1 MAQSALI
8 AAFLVGLFGGLHCA
22 AMCGGWLSIVALR
35 GPRAS
40 APLVPRRVLA
50 WREGAAHAGRLT
62 TYVLLGAALGA
73 SGGTVLAVAVAPPQ
87 RGLYVAANVFLL
99 ILALELATRAFRAPF
114 LERAGLAVFSRVLP
128 SVRALAARDDG
139 IARFGLGAV
148 WGLTPCALVYGVLPV
163 ALLSGDALSGASVM
177 LAFGLGTLPNLL
189 AATFVLRR
197 GRTVLDRSAARVACA
212 AVIGLFALAGLFRA
226 LFVPEALGQGPFC
239 IVG

>member
-73 SGGTVLAVAVAPPQ
+73 SGGTVLAVAVAPLQ

-99 ILALELATRAFRAPF
+99 IL
-114 LERAGLAVFSRVLP
+114 
-128 SVRALAARDDG
+128 
-139 IARFGLGAV
+139 
-148 WGLTPCALVYGVLPV
+148 
-163 ALLSGDALSGASVM
+163 
-177 LAFGLGTLPNLL
+177 
-189 AATFVLRR
+189 
-197 GRTVLDRSAARVACA
+197 
-212 AVIGLFALAGLFRA
+212 ALAGLFRA